1 MKRFRDTKTG
11 RLVSEKKWRQA
22 QSRGSKRYKREIYF
36 PKQQEKKKKVEPY
49 GEGGSSNEGERI
61 KVPKTIHD
69 WERYYADAQEFEDT
83 EEIEG
88 GADY

>member
-22 QSRGSKRYKREIYF
+22 QSRGNKRYKREIYF
-36 PKQQEKKKKVEPY
+36 PKQEKKKKVEPY
-49 GEGGSSNEGERI
+49 GEGGSSKDPGERI